1 MRIGFVY
8 NVRRRED
15 DEVATDDEAEFDD
28 PAAIF
33 AIRAAIA
40 AGGHEV
46 VDFEADARL
55 PQALA
60 ANPVD
65 AVFNIAEGSGPRSR
79 EAQVPALL
87 DLLGIPYTG
96 SDAVTLGITLDK
108 SLAKTLVAAAGV
120 ATPRGFLVVSG
131 DEPVPH
137 GFRFPTVVKPVHEG
151 SSKGITS
158 ASLVEDEESLRRQA
172 RAVVERYGQ
181 PALCEEYVAGREIT
195 VGLLGSP
202 ARPLPPMEVV
212 FLDDDPLPLYSFEV
226 KRRFQELVRYELPA
240 ALTAGER
247 EALER
252 AALAAFAVLGCRDV
266 ARIDF
271 RLDAQGTAHFLE
283 CNPLPGLAPG
293 VGDLT
298 FIAEAAGL
306 TYEDLIA
313 EILAGAVRRRAG

>member
-46 VDFEADARL
+46 IDFEADARL

-60 ANPVD
+60 ASPVD

-131 DEPVPH
+131 DEPVLH
-137 GFRFPTVVKPVHEG
+137 GLRLSG
-151 SSKGITS
+151 
-158 ASLVEDEESLRRQA
+158 RRQA
-172 RAVVERYGQ
+172 GARGLVEGDHERLRRRGRGE
-181 PALCEEYVAGREIT
+181 PAPPGAGR
-195 VGLLGSP
+195 GRAL
-202 ARPLPPMEVV
+202 RP
-212 FLDDDPLPLYSFEV
+212 
-226 KRRFQELVRYELPA
+226 
-240 ALTAGER
+240 
-247 EALER
+247 
-252 AALAAFAVLGCRDV
+252 
-266 ARIDF
+266 
-271 RLDAQGTAHFLE
+271 
-283 CNPLPGLAPG
+283 
-293 VGDLT
+293 
-298 FIAEAAGL
+298 
-306 TYEDLIA
+306 
-313 EILAGAVRRRAG
+313 AGALRGIRRRP